1 MLDKLYQWFNQTR
14 NTTVKMAVKEQKEEY
29 KPPDVEWEIRNT
41 FKSTLPLEYFA
52 FYLESECI
60 GAECFGTMT
69 TMPKTSRLVA
79 K

>member
-14 NTTVKMAVKEQKEEY
+14 NTTVKMAVKEQKEEA
-29 KPPDVEWEIRNT
+29 KPPDAEWEIRNT
-41 FKSTLPLEYFA
+41 FKSTLPLEYFVI
-52 FYLESECI
+52 YLESGCI

-69 TMPKTSRLVA
+69 PMQRTSRLVP